1 VWPTVDADATRV
13 ISTIT
18 MLGTFAVR
26 SGQRDITPASGN
38 PSTLLKLLVLRR
50 TMTVDSVIDALW
62 PDVDIDTG
70 RARLRNTMNRLRG
83 KAGACIER
91 RGDSLHLAEA
101 VRSDVDAFERAAAE
115 ALAGDSSTRI
125 GLARQAISLYAGELL
140 PGDAFEDW
148 AAAPRERM
156 LRRFVGLI
164 DLVADAAEQ
173 DGNYDEAARLLDL
186 GVTADPLDE
195 RRYVRLG
202 QVLLAQGR
210 VATARQVAE
219 LAVAVLGDLGL
230 CPGPELARL
239 RG

>member
-1 VWPTVDADATRV
+1 
-13 ISTIT
+13 

-26 SGQRDITPASGN
+26 SGQRDLTPASGH
-38 PSTLLKLLVLRR
+38 PSTLLKLLALRG
-50 TMTVDSVIDALW
+50 TMTVDAAIDALW
-62 PDVDIDTG
+62 PDADIDTG

-91 RGDSLHLAEA
+91 RGESLELAEG
-101 VRSDVDAFERAAAE
+101 VRCDIDAFERAAAE
-115 ALAGDSSTRI
+115 ALAGDPSMRI
-125 GLARQAISLYAGELL
+125 GLARQAISLYTGELL

-156 LRRFVGLI
+156 LRRYVALI
-164 DLVADAAEQ
+164 DLVANAAGQE
-173 DGNYDEAARLLDL
+173 GNYDEAARLLDL

-202 QVLLAQGR
+202 QVLLTQGR
-210 VATARQVAE
+210 VAAARQVAE
-219 LAVAVLGDLGL
+219 RGVAVLDELGL
-230 CPGPELARL
+230 PPGPELSRL